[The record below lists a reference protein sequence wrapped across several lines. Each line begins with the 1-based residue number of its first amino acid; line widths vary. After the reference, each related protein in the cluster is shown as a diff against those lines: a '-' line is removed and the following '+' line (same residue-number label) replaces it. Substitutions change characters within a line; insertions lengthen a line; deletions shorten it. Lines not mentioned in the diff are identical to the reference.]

1 MNDHYYSTRPTS
13 AHQIQ
18 QVEVEL
24 RGVRLTLNTDAGVFS
39 KRRID
44 PGTELLID
52 SLRLSPDIHSIF
64 DLGCGYGPIGLVLAK
79 LLPEA
84 TVFLS
89 DINER
94 AVELAKQN
102 AAANRISNVEIK
114 MGEGFSAFPNRQ
126 FDLIVTNPPIRA
138 GKQVIY
144 PLIDQSRQAL
154 KIDGFVVAVILTR
167 QGAKSLEHKMA
178 EVFGNVAEWEKGGG
192 YRVVASQRKA
202 PDSG

>member
-1 MNDHYYSTRPTS
+1 MTDHYYSSRPTS

-24 RGVRLTLNTDAGVFS
+24 RGVRLKFYTDAGVFS

-52 SLRLSPDIHSIF
+52 ALRLPAGLRNIF

-84 TVFLS
+84 TIFMS

-102 AAANRISNVEIK
+102 AAANGISNVDIK
-114 MGEGFSAFPNRQ
+114 VGEGFAAFPNRQ

-144 PLIDQSRQAL
+144 PLIDQAWQTLRP
-154 KIDGFVVAVILTR
+154 GGHVVAVILTR
-167 QGAKSLEHKMA
+167 QGAKSLEHKME

-192 YRVVASQRKA
+192 YRVVASQRK
-202 PDSG
+202 